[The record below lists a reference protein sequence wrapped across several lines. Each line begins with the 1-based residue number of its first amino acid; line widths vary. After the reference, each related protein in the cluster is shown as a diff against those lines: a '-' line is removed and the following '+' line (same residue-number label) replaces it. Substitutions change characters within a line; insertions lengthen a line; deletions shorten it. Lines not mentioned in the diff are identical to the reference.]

1 MIPRNYTVYHT
12 EEQPFEQMCQSLLA
26 QMDALPWVIKIV
38 FFGPAQNNREY
49 LRQLQLIRKCAR
61 GHFGDKVP
69 LISYVSQKPLKGMLN
84 AEVTTLSG
92 EANARMTY
100 GDGYIVLETT
110 GCRELITE
118 GILPPDIDASHK
130 EQSDQVFAQ
139 LEEILRSENLP
150 VNSIIRQW
158 NYIENIS
165 SFENDYQNYQ
175 AFNDARSHFYAK
187 ADWSQGYP
195 AATGIGTQAGGVMVE
210 LIAITGTGL
219 INKALDNPLQIAA
232 HKYSQG
238 VLLGALDPCTQQRTT
253 PKFERARIIGLPE
266 QQTVYI
272 SGTAAIRGE
281 SSLISADIIEQTHM
295 TMQNI
300 DHLISDRNYPVQG
313 ALREFKLLRIYV
325 KNPKEME
332 EVRGYMKVN
341 YPDISKLYICAD
353 ICREELLIEIEGVAE
368 INIPQIPNGT

>member
-1 MIPRNYTVYHT
+1 MILRNYTVYHT
-12 EEQPFEQMCQSLLA
+12 EEKPFEQMCQSLLT
-26 QMDALPWVIKIV
+26 QMDALPKVIKIV

-49 LRQLQLIRKCAR
+49 LLQLQLIRKCAR
-61 GHFGDKVP
+61 AHFREQVP

-84 AEVTTLSG
+84 AEVTTLSQ
-92 EANARMTY
+92 ESVANISY
-100 GDGYIVLETT
+100 GNGYIVLENS

-118 GILPPDIDASHK
+118 GILPPDINASHK
-130 EQSDQVFAQ
+130 EQSNQVFAQ
-139 LEEILRSENLP
+139 LEEILLGENLP
-150 VNSIIRQW
+150 VSSIIRQW

-187 ADWSQGYP
+187 ADWSLGYP

-210 LIAITGTGL
+210 LIAIAGTGL
-219 INKALDNPLQIAA
+219 INRALDNPLQIAA

-266 QQTVYI
+266 LQTAYI

-281 SSLISADIIEQTHM
+281 SSLISKDVIEQTQI

-300 DHLISDRNYPVQG
+300 DHLISAGNYPVQG

-325 KNPKEME
+325 KNPKQME
-332 EVRGYMKVN
+332 EVRDYMKVN

-353 ICREELLIEIEGVAE
+353 ICREELLIEIEGIAE
-368 INIPQIPNGT
+368 IFLPAIPN

>member
-1 MIPRNYTVYHT
+1 
-12 EEQPFEQMCQSLLA
+12 
-26 QMDALPWVIKIV
+26 MDALPKVIKIV

-49 LRQLQLIRKCAR
+49 LLQLQMIRKCAR
-61 GHFGDKVP
+61 AHFREKVP

-84 AEVTTLSG
+84 AEVTTLSQ
-92 EANARMTY
+92 ESVAKITY
-100 GDGYIVLETT
+100 GNGYILLENS
-110 GCRELITE
+110 GCRELMTE

-130 EQSDQVFAQ
+130 EQSDQVFAH
-139 LEEILRSENLP
+139 LEELLLRENLP
-150 VNSIIRQW
+150 VSSIIRQW

-187 ADWSQGYP
+187 ADWSLGYP

-210 LIAITGTGL
+210 LIAIAGTGL
-219 INKALDNPLQIAA
+219 INSALDNPLQIAA

-266 QQTVYI
+266 LQTAYI

-281 SSLISADIIEQTHM
+281 SSLISKDVIEQTQI

-300 DHLISDRNYPVQG
+300 DHLISAGNYPVQG

-325 KNPKEME
+325 KNPKQMG
-332 EVRGYMKVN
+332 EVRDYMKVN

-353 ICREELLIEIEGVAE
+353 ICREELLIEIEGIAE
-368 INIPQIPNGT
+368 IFIPEMPN

>member
-1 MIPRNYTVYHT
+1 
-12 EEQPFEQMCQSLLA
+12 
-26 QMDALPWVIKIV
+26 
-38 FFGPAQNNREY
+38 
-49 LRQLQLIRKCAR
+49 
-61 GHFGDKVP
+61 
-69 LISYVSQKPLKGMLN
+69 MLN
-84 AEVTTLSG
+84 AEVTTLSQ
-92 EANARMTY
+92 ESVANISY
-100 GDGYIVLETT
+100 GNGYIVLENS

-118 GILPPDIDASHK
+118 GILPPDINASHK
-130 EQSDQVFAQ
+130 EQSNQVFAQ
-139 LEEILRSENLP
+139 LEEILLGENLP
-150 VNSIIRQW
+150 VSSIIRQW

-187 ADWSQGYP
+187 ADWSLGYP

-210 LIAITGTGL
+210 LIAIAGTGL
-219 INKALDNPLQIAA
+219 INRALDNPLQIAA

-266 QQTVYI
+266 LQTAYI

-281 SSLISADIIEQTHM
+281 SSLISKDVIEQTQI

-300 DHLISDRNYPVQG
+300 DHLISAGNYPVQG

-325 KNPKEME
+325 KNPKQME
-332 EVRGYMKVN
+332 EVRDYMKVN

-353 ICREELLIEIEGVAE
+353 ICREELLIEIEGIAE
-368 INIPQIPNGT
+368 IFLPEIPN